1 VVRWDISTVPKGDG
15 FVTDKNELEQLAEKL
30 GLERKN
36 VWNEISPEDQ
46 EKIMALGED
55 YKAFL
60 DKSKTERAAAAEL
73 AARAHSAG
81 FKPLDSLL
89 AGGSL
94 QAGARFYKV
103 FKEKVVIMGVVGR
116 QRLEAGLKIVGS
128 HIDAPRL
135 DLKPNPL
142 YEKKGLALLKTH
154 YYGGIKKYQWT
165 AMPLAL
171 YGVVILESG
180 EKIQVCLGE
189 QGDEPVFTVTDLL
202 PHLSKEQG
210 KRKLAEGI
218 KGEEL
223 NVLVGSIPL
232 KGEHKKKVKLAVLK
246 HLNDTYGMVEEDFS
260 SADFEVVP
268 AGPAR
273 DVGFDRAMVGA
284 YGQDD
289 RVCAYASYKA
299 IEQLQIPEKTAL
311 ALFMDKEEVGSMG
324 NTGMQSRV
332 LEDVLFDLSTVLG
345 CSAPA
350 SKVFYASEALSAD
363 VSPALDPT
371 WDSVMDDLNSAR
383 LGGGVCIT
391 KYTGS
396 RGKSGASE
404 AHAEFTAKVRRIFNQ
419 NKVIWQIGQLGK
431 VDAGGG
437 GTIAQFLANLNMDV
451 IDCGVPVLS
460 MHSPFE
466 ITSKADVFMG
476 CRAYKA
482 FWESI

>member
-1 VVRWDISTVPKGDG
+1 M
-15 FVTDKNELEQLAEKL
+15 TDKDELEQLAKKL
-30 GLERKN
+30 ILERKI
-36 VWNEISPEDQ
+36 VWNEVSPEDR
-46 EKIMALGED
+46 EMIMALGED
-55 YKAFL
+55 YKVFL

-73 AARAHSAG
+73 AARAQGAG
-81 FKPLDSLL
+81 FQPLDTLL
-89 AGGSL
+89 ACGSL
-94 QAGARFYKV
+94 KTGARFYKV
-103 FKEKVVIMGVVGR
+103 FKEKVVIMGIVGR
-116 QRLEAGLKIVGS
+116 QGLEAGLKIVGS

-171 YGVVILESG
+171 YGVVILGSG
-180 EKIQVCLGE
+180 QKIQVRLGE
-189 QGDEPVFTVTDLL
+189 HKSDPVFTVSDLL
-202 PHLSKEQG
+202 PHLSKEQS
-210 KRKLAEGI
+210 KRKFAEGI

-246 HLNDTYGMVEEDFS
+246 YLNDTYGMVEEDFA

-268 AGPAR
+268 AGEAR
-273 DVGFDRAMVGA
+273 DVGFDRGMVGA

-299 IEQLQIPEKTAL
+299 IEQLEIPDKTAL

-332 LEDVLFDLSTVLG
+332 LEDILVDLSAALG
-345 CSAPA
+345 CAVPF
-350 SKVFYASEALSAD
+350 SKVFFASEALSAD
-363 VSPALDPT
+363 VSPAMDPT

-383 LGGGVCIT
+383 IGAGICIT

-404 AHAEFTAKVRRIFNQ
+404 AHAEFTAKVRRVFNQ
-419 NKVIWQIGQLGK
+419 NGVIWQTGELGK

-451 IDCGVPVLS
+451 IDCGMPVLS

-466 ITSKADVFMG
+466 ITSKADIFMG
-476 CRAYKA
+476 FRAYKA